1 MLRCSVASPPSI
13 SNICFVVHQSCHL
26 HSLCL
31 GSCVQHV
38 AYIPSLRLCIISI
51 RCASWGAAAA
61 NCTRTLQSW
70 RLCIAFACVVVS
82 TPTWVAWRTH
92 ARYISCRCLGSV
104 CLCTHTPPRSASV
117 LAMPSKALS
126 AKEKQNRAQAAF
138 ELKCEREEHAA
149 RLKSMKKDMVEA
161 RKAYSKHNTTVTSSQ
176 LDFWRLRL
184 MGRGC
189 SASM

>member
-1 MLRCSVASPPSI
+1 MQAGGLQLLIALALCSRGDFALLSHVLL
-13 SNICFVVHQSCHL
+13 CRHL
-26 HSLCL
+26 H
-31 GSCVQHV
+31 G
-38 AYIPSLRLCIISI
+38 LR
-51 RCASWGAAAA
+51 GARMHDTYPAGVSA
-61 NCTRTLQSW
+61 LS
-70 RLCIAFACVVVS
+70 AFA
-82 TPTWVAWRTH
+82 P
-92 ARYISCRCLGSV
+92 
-104 CLCTHTPPRSASV
+104 TPPRSASV